1 MSSATYTLHGINIAC
16 RFDYAPGEP
25 PEVDH
30 PGWPDAYYLT
40 HATVGGVDVFKLL
53 DPAVVQ
59 HLEEMEG
66 FR

>member
-1 MSSATYTLHGINIAC
+1 MSTATHTIYGVDIVC
-16 RFDYAPGEP
+16 RFDYEPGEP
-25 PEVDH
+25 PEIDH

-40 HATVGGVDVFKLL
+40 HATIGGIDVLKIL

-59 HLEEMEG
+59 MLEEWEG